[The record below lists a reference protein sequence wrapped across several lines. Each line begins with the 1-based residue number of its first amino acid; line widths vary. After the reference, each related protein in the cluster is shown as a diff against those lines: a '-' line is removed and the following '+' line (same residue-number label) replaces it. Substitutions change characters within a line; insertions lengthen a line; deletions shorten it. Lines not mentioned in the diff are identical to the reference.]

1 MNQTEVQPAKSRS
14 HVNVYGMIETNKTV
28 TKKPKSSEKHER
40 LTKSGTP
47 MSLGEGVVFNT
58 KGFVSH

>member
-28 TKKPKSSEKHER
+28 IKNPKVQKN
-40 LTKSGTP
+40 
-47 MSLGEGVVFNT
+47 MSV
-58 KGFVSH
+58 